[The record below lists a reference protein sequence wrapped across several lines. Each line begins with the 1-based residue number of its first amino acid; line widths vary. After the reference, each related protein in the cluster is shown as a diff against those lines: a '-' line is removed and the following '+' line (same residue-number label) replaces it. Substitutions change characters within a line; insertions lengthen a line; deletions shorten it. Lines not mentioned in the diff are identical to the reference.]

1 MTKNIFTAMCCNKGI
16 EQINFNRTLKS
27 ESFNTH
33 LPGKIQL
40 QENILVATYRL
51 TTAITN
57 KILNCLET
65 AQAIIVDGEISFS
78 SSAGSCNFERS
89 TFRDEH
95 HGHSRDLR
103 LITNTERTLLSEI
116 LAGRKFPGFAIFLLN
131 RKI

>member
-57 KILNCLET
+57 KILN
-65 AQAIIVDGEISFS
+65 
-78 SSAGSCNFERS
+78 
-89 TFRDEH
+89 
-95 HGHSRDLR
+95 
-103 LITNTERTLLSEI
+103 
-116 LAGRKFPGFAIFLLN
+116 
-131 RKI
+131 